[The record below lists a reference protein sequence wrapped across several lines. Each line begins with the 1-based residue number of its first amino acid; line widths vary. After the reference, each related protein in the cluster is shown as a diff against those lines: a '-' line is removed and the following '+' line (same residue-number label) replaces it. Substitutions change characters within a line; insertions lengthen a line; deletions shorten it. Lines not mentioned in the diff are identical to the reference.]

1 MIYALLR
8 LAWEK
13 NILVIGLVKDIAAAE
28 MIKTGAAATGA
39 IVTVPGFLKT
49 RKQSYLSYLK

>member
-13 NILVIGLVKDIAAAE
+13 NVLIIGLVKDIAAAE
-28 MIKTGAAATGA
+28 LIKTVIPLLENTEKF
-39 IVTVPGFLKT
+39 VV
-49 RKQSYLSYLK
+49 